1 MIISGRIKSID
12 EEKRIVLVEYKG
24 YIYALYFQRALMLHV
39 SRYLQVHRFI
49 QVVVNSETRVMQG
62 IKIYTVDYV
71 KKIMQIRYRK
81 NIVYYD
87 EKTIKSGTKDLL
99 NQLGHKLFLDLE
111 MSMHPYKKDPTFVQ
125 EIIQVGYILVDQ
137 EGQVLERYDQIVQPT
152 IHKRLSRRTLKFL
165 NLTQEDVDQG
175 ISFPEFYQHFSK
187 IIDKYD
193 PAIIVWGKND
203 YLALREGYQV
213 NNLPTLKHQT
223 RYINLLKIIKNYFH
237 LKNDVGLFNAL
248 ELFHGQALDQAHN
261 AYEDAYATMQIFHQF
276 LKVVNHQMKVDTSH
290 LL

>member
-12 EEKRIVLVEYKG
+12 EEKRIILVEYKG
-24 YIYALYFQRALMLHV
+24 HIYALYFQRSLMLHIA
-39 SRYLQVHRFI
+39 RYLQVNRFI
-49 QVVVNSETRVMQG
+49 QLVVTDHTRLMQG
-62 IKIYTVDYV
+62 IKIHTVDYV

-87 EKTIKSGTKDLL
+87 DKTIKRGTKDLL
-99 NQLGHKLFLDLE
+99 NNLGYKLYLDLE
-111 MSMHPYKKDPTFVQ
+111 MSMHPYKKDPTFIQ
-125 EIIQVGYILVDQ
+125 EIIQVGYLLVD
-137 EGQVLERYDQIVQPT
+137 ENGQILETYDQIVQPS
-152 IHKRLSRRTLKFL
+152 IHKKLSRRTLKFL
-165 NLTQEDVDQG
+165 DIKQEDVDKG
-175 ISFPEFYQHFSK
+175 IKFSEFYQHFSK
-187 IIDKYD
+187 VIKDYD

-248 ELFHGQALDQAHN
+248 ELFHGHALDQAHN
-261 AYEDAYATMQIFHQF
+261 AFEDAHATMQIFNQF
-276 LKVVNHQMKVDTSH
+276 LKVVNREMKVDTSH
-290 LL
+290 LI